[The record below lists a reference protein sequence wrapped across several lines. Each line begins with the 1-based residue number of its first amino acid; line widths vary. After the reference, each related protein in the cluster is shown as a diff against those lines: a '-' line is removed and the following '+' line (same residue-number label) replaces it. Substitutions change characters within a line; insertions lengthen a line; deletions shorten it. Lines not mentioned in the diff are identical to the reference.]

1 MIIELQHGM
10 DAATVSRGAIDYLAN
25 TLQAQGGVILIPH
38 EGSPQAAFNTP
49 AMPFAIAE

>member
-1 MIIELQHGM
+1 MQS
-10 DAATVSRGAIDYLAN
+10 A
-25 TLQAQGGVILIPH
+25 GGVIIIGR

>member
-1 MIIELQHGM
+1 MQHGM
-10 DAATVSRGAIDYLAN
+10 DPASVAKGAVDHLAK
-25 TLQAQGGVILIPH
+25 TLRASGGVIVVGR